1 MKDLQRI
8 LDEGSTDGIEG
19 LENLLQEIFNSGVL
33 TPGAVEQAMVFQKAI
48 SSSGVGAE
56 TVARAVLLQKSMAE
70 SGMALHEIA
79 NAMSLIMTMEKEE
92 KVKELKEA
100 LKGCIGRGL
109 TPDDVEL
116 LIAFKDEIEKG
127 DIPKEAI
134 AKAMVKALQAT
145 GATPQEIAKTMQPAM
160 SKSGASQEEICK
172 AMAAAM
178 AASGASAEEI
188 AIA

>member
-8 LDEGSTDGIEG
+8 LDEGSTDSIEG

-79 NAMSLIMTMEKEE
+79 NAMSLIMTMEKE
-92 KVKELKEA
+92 VKEA

-116 LIAFKDEIEKG
+116 LIAFKDAIEKG
-127 DIPKEAI
+127 DIPKEAINLMKKAMKQRRGSVDNVAEALMESLASSGQSQEAI

-145 GATPQEIAKTMQPAM
+145 GATPP
-160 SKSGASQEEICK
+160 
-172 AMAAAM
+172 
-178 AASGASAEEI
+178 
-188 AIA
+188 